1 MRVRRAV
8 SAALAVF
15 AAGAL
20 FLLPL
25 PGAVGSG
32 GRALAQEQDAA
43 RSAARVVVT
52 GTGEVERS
60 PDFARVFVSVTNRG
74 DTVAEVVEANRLAT
88 EEALAAIE
96 ARGVAREDV
105 LTTNFQVY
113 ETPQDFDR
121 EGNPRPVP
129 AYTATHQ
136 LQIVLRDIAEVG
148 AFAGEILAL
157 DAMTFQSI
165 AWGLER
171 SEEAEEE
178 AMRLAVA
185 DARRQA
191 RVLADAAGVA
201 LGSIRRIG
209 HGAVGGVPGP
219 EMDRMMMRAAAAP
232 AVPIVPPA
240 RLTFAAQV
248 EMEWG
253 LAE

>member
-1 MRVRRAV
+1 MRFITLPAL
-8 SAALAVF
+8 AALV
-15 AAGAL
+15 AASL
-20 FLLPL
+20 
-25 PGAVGSG
+25 
-32 GRALAQEQDAA
+32 ALAPLAGPARAQDATA
-43 RSAARVVVT
+43 PGRIAVT
-52 GTGEVERS
+52 GMGEVERA

-74 DTVAEVVEANRLAT
+74 ETVAAVVEANRVAT

-105 LTTNFQVY
+105 LTANFQVY
-113 ETPQDFDR
+113 ETPQEFDR
-121 EGNPRPVP
+121 DGEPRAVP
-129 AYTATHQ
+129 PYTATHQ
-136 LQIVLRDIAEVG
+136 LQIVLREIDAVG

-178 AMRLAVA
+178 AMRRAVA

-191 RVLADAAGVA
+191 EVLADAAGVP
-201 LGSIRRIG
+201 LGAIRRIG
-209 HGAVGGVPGP
+209 DGSVDGGPRP

-240 RLTFAAQV
+240 QLTFTARV
-248 EMEWG
+248 GMEWTIG
-253 LAE
+253 E